1 VVGSRLIVQ
10 MPRGGRVEQQLRSEP
25 PAGAD
30 AIVLDAVEPS
40 RSGRIEPPTPGQLV
54 YSVPSPEQLPRER
67 DQLRRAVG
75 DAGTGQEPL
84 VIAVEAASELRE
96 DELAAAL
103 DAVAHA
109 ERPVILAVLG
119 DG

>member
-1 VVGSRLIVQ
+1 MTLLLQV
-10 MPRGGRVEQQLRSEP
+10 PRGGGVERQFRSEP

-30 AIVLDAVEPS
+30 AVALDPVDAS
-40 RSGRIEPPTPGQLV
+40 ASGRIEPPAPGRLV
-54 YSVPSPEQLPRER
+54 FSVLAPEELPRER
-67 DQLRRAVG
+67 NALREAVRSAGRG
-75 DAGTGQEPL
+75 DEPL
-84 VIAVEAASELRE
+84 VIAVDVASELQP

-103 DAVAHA
+103 DAAEHA